1 MPKNLGMVAMATAK
15 NGRYYQ
21 KLNICAAQNFEI
33 TTWPNNLIFG
43 DIIVIRPAH
52 KMNYNHGKILKTFKM
67 AAICI
72 YVRKN

>member
-1 MPKNLGMVAMATAK
+1 MQKELGMVAMAKSKWPILAK
-15 NGRYYQ
+15 LY
-21 KLNICAAQNFEI
+21 ICAAQNFEI

-43 DIIVIRPAH
+43 VVIVIRPMH
-52 KMNYNHGKILKTFKM
+52 EMNYNHGKILRTFKM